1 MTVRRQHEHELEQ
14 WGTVQTDRM
23 KYAPLE
29 EVRVRFTCRSRSDGD
44 LFVRVYDGAG
54 RQYARQTMTLR
65 AGVGELT
72 VTAGGTPGMHVI
84 RLFEND
90 IDTAFWSYRMG
101 TFQVEARTHAS
112 APGTGIGEFF
122 DWLGPAL
129 AASLD
134 WALYD
139 GKWIAGDK
147 AADNSPM
154 NLAYPRFR
162 LDTTVY
168 LDPAE
173 VLKGHL
179 ELCYAHAWESGMLP
193 DHIYGDHHPGWD
205 GEWQIRTLM
214 ADMETGLII
223 NVWQVWMATG
233 DTQWMAGLLEP
244 MLRGW
249 RWATTSP
256 ELWDENL
263 GLIKK
268 PHAADEWDCQMGDG
282 SNFRNENSRYVAT
295 LCDAVRMPW
304 AGDRLAEMLAAVGRE
319 DEAAELRAF
328 AAAARERANA
338 LLWDGAKYRH
348 HEHID
353 PVEHGD
359 FDEDAQLVMSN
370 TWACNY
376 GLASHEQ
383 AVAIIAEYER
393 RLRET
398 GDAFPWWSLQPPY
411 PEGHF
416 PRHEPGVYL
425 NGGLFPWVGGQLCRA
440 CFQHGLPE
448 RGWRLLR
455 EFWDVVQAEGGACP
469 TWFTLDGRA
478 AANTVWTTR
487 WDAWGIAAWGQA
499 AIEGL
504 VGVVA
509 QEPAMERCVCAPQW
523 AAGGVTEASACVAF
537 PSSRTYLAYEFA
549 QEGATTR
556 LRFTGSGREVELR
569 LSAARAAVRATL
581 NGEPVATE
589 LRAIQGQEFWCLTAD
604 PAGVNELRLAA
615 E

>member
-1 MTVRRQHEHELEQ
+1 MRRQHEHELEQ

-23 KYAPLE
+23 KYAPLD
-29 EVRVRFTCRSRSDGD
+29 EVHITFTCRSRPDGD

-54 RQYARQTMTLR
+54 RQYVKKRMTMR
-65 AGVGELT
+65 DGFGEMT
-72 VTAGGTPGMHVI
+72 ITAGGTPGMHVI
-84 RLFEND
+84 RLFEDD

-101 TFQVEARTHAS
+101 TFRLEANTCAS
-112 APGTGIGEFF
+112 APGTAIGEFF
-122 DWLGPAL
+122 DWLAPAL
-129 AASLD
+129 EASLD

-139 GKWIAGDK
+139 GKWVAGDK

-168 LDPAE
+168 LDPPE

-179 ELCYAHAWESGMLP
+179 ELCYAHQWDTGMLP

-223 NVWQVWMATG
+223 NVWQVWMATA
-233 DTQWMAGLLEP
+233 DTEWMAGLLEP

-249 RWATTSP
+249 RWATGSP
-256 ELWDENL
+256 ELWDEEL

-282 SNFRNENSRYVAT
+282 SNFRNENSRYVVT

-304 AGDRLAEMLAAVGRE
+304 AAECLADMLAAVGRE
-319 DEAAELRAF
+319 DEAAELREF
-328 AAAARERANA
+328 AAAARGRAND
-338 LLWDGAKYRH
+338 LLWDGSKYRH

-353 PVEHGD
+353 PVDHGD
-359 FDEDAQLVMSN
+359 FDEDRQLVMSN

-376 GLASHEQ
+376 GLATHEQ
-383 AVAIIAEYER
+383 AVAIIEEYER
-393 RLRET
+393 RLHET

-416 PRHEPGVYL
+416 PGHPPGRYL

-440 CFQHGLPE
+440 CFQHGFAE
-448 RGWRLLR
+448 RGWRLLN
-455 EFWDVVQAEGGACP
+455 EFWSAVQAEGGACP

-478 AANTVWTTR
+478 AANTIWTTR

-509 QEPAMERCVCAPQW
+509 QEPGMARCTCAPQW
-523 AAGGVTEASACVAF
+523 AAGGVSEASACVAF

-549 QEGATTR
+549 RDGGATR
-556 LRFTGSGREVELR
+556 LRFTGSGRAVELR
-569 LSAARAAVRATL
+569 IPADGPAAHATL
-581 NGEPVATE
+581 NGEPVALE
-589 LRAIQGQEFWCLTAD
+589 RRAIQGDDFWCLAAD
-604 PAGVNELRLAA
+604 PAGVNLLEIV
-615 E
+615 EG

>member
-1 MTVRRQHEHELEQ
+1 MRRQFDHELEQ

-23 KYAPLE
+23 QYAPLD
-29 EVRVRFTCRSRSDGD
+29 EVRLTFTCRSRTDGD

-54 RQYARQTMTLR
+54 RQYVKQAMAVRD
-65 AGVGELT
+65 GCGELAF
-72 VTAGGTPGMHVI
+72 TAGGTPGMHVI
-84 RLFEND
+84 RLFEDD

-101 TFQVEARTHAS
+101 IFRLEATTHAS

-122 DWLGPAL
+122 DWLAPAM

-139 GKWIAGDK
+139 GKWVAGDK
-147 AADNSPM
+147 AGDNSPM

-179 ELCYAHAWESGMLP
+179 ELCLEHQYPSGMLP

-205 GEWQIRTLM
+205 GAWQIRTLM

-233 DTQWMAGLLEP
+233 ETGWMAGLLEP

-249 RWATTSP
+249 RWATSAP
-256 ELWDENL
+256 ELWSEEL

-282 SNFRNENSRYVAT
+282 SNFRNENSRYVAS

-304 AGDRLAEMLAAVGRE
+304 AGDRLADMLAAVGRA
-319 DEAAELRAF
+319 DEAAELREFVAG
-328 AAAARERANA
+328 ARRRANA
-338 LLWDGAKYRH
+338 LLWDGTKYRH

-353 PVEHGD
+353 PVDHGD
-359 FDEDAQLVMSN
+359 FEEDRQLVMSN

-376 GLASHEQ
+376 GLAGHEQ
-383 AVAIIAEYER
+383 AVAIIEEYER
-393 RLRET
+393 RLGET
-398 GDAFPWWSLQPPY
+398 GDAYAWWSLQPPY

-416 PRHEPGVYL
+416 PRTPPGMYL

-440 CFQHGLPE
+440 CFQHGFAA

-455 EFWDVVQAEGGACP
+455 EFWAVVQAEGGACP

-478 AANTVWTTR
+478 AANTIWATR

-499 AIEGL
+499 AVEGL
-504 VGVVA
+504 AGVVA
-509 QEPAMERCVCAPQW
+509 QEPAMERCICAPQW
-523 AAGGVTEASACVAF
+523 AAGGVSEASACVAF

-549 QEGATTR
+549 RDGGTTR

-569 LSAARAAVRATL
+569 IPASAGAARATL
-581 NGEPVATE
+581 NGEPVTVE
-589 LRAIQGQEFWCLTAD
+589 REKIDGGDFWRLAAD
-604 PAGVNELRLAA
+604 PAGVNALEIV
-615 E
+615 EG